1 MRVSLGFVWLGG
13 ARRRM
18 GSGAGRLRAHR
29 QAQQR
34 KQHNAEEHEQG
45 APNPSAQSADRS
57 GRGTS
62 SSARH
67 IAAHRSAMNS
77 SSVGR
82 NGGRDRGRAK
92 DSRVSAGLGVEF
104 GGKEFRRG
112 HVEPKMTAIGPLVT
126 VAVPIEISGKA
137 PSAHFSPETLTP
149 TPGASSPLSGWYGTL
164 ARRAASALS
173 LRAKPEP
180 LQKRYRRLPPR
191 RSGHSAA
198 RRRRAR
204 SRRRQAN
211 RRRNRCDRGS
221 SCW

>member
-1 MRVSLGFVWLGG
+1 
-13 ARRRM
+13 M

-149 TPGASSPLSGWYGTL
+149 TPGAGSPSPG
-164 ARRAASALS
+164 ARRAASASS
-173 LRAKPEP
+173 LRAKPVP
-180 LQKRYRRLPPR
+180 LHKRYRRLPPQG
-191 RSGHSAA
+191 SGPSAA
-198 RRRRAR
+198 RRRRPR

>member
-149 TPGASSPLSGWYGTL
+149 TPGAGSPSPG
-164 ARRAASALS
+164 ARRAASALASGQS
-173 LRAKPEP
+173 LCRCINGIGVC
-180 LQKRYRRLPPR
+180 LRREAGLPQ
-191 RSGHSAA
+191 
-198 RRRRAR
+198 RRRRPR